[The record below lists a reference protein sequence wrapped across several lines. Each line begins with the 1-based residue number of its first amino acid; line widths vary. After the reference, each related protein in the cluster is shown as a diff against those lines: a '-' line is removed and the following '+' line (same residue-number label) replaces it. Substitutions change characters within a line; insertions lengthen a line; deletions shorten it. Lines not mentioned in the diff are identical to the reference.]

1 MGVDFGYFSWLNT
14 YIKLCV
20 DLKMDTQKVSG
31 QRDWTIFS
39 NIIQFTIL
47 SLIVNPKGGGRVVWS
62 FRMEINIRFQNDLN
76 THTCF
81 INYEGNCY
89 IVDLVFSENLVL
101 MTHLII
107 VGENWTTSTIG
118 EIVFIYGVGF
128 WLCP

>member
-1 MGVDFGYFSWLNT
+1 MCGFKNGHPKGKWSKRLDYILKYNT
-14 YIKLCV
+14 VHYSKF
-20 DLKMDTQKVSG
+20 DSQ
-31 QRDWTIFS
+31 
-39 NIIQFTIL
+39 
-47 SLIVNPKGGGRVVWS
+47 PKGGGGRVVWS